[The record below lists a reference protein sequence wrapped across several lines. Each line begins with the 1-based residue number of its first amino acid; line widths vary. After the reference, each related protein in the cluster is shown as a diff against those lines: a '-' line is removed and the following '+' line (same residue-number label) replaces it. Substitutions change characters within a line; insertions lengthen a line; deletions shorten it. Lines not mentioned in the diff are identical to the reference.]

1 MFKSDSKVY
10 IPSIQQAVNPDVVSN
25 VLPGQQI
32 RLNVP
37 SFTGFINPQDSY
49 LKFNLEITNARG
61 RPVPDPSC
69 GVHALFRNVL
79 LRNGPNAITI
89 ENAEDY
95 NGMVSSLNHYTAQ
108 DSIEHLREL
117 FSGVC
122 ANDNYPQ
129 ANLYYTANPEIAGTT
144 QGNPAANTK
153 AATNVAIQT
162 RLQLGFLQ
170 NKVIPTQLL
179 NGLRFTIDVED
190 ATRAL
195 RYLSTFGQNGAGTP
209 TIAAILPINSD
220 ARGAAAAVTQ
230 GTVLVSGVGSSALTM
245 GDNPFDI
252 NDLLYVAGDDG
263 SNEEVLGVVE
273 SFYAGAAGALG
284 INYAPQRLQGDTG
297 STVAFGIGSRIFY
310 KPTDRTDGQTFL
322 AVGDAADVGSNV
334 LLPLS
339 FVISE
344 MQYLA
349 ESVEPPEA
357 YATGMMNAANS
368 GQGFNMDFLTQE
380 LHRFNQSNTIGISQC
395 QIPTTATRCRSVV
408 SVPVPVANYRDI
420 NVNSFAGVADNAR
433 NYQWVFGTSLQPSR
447 QVELSRYSQALV
459 RPEPLHVSELQKSLI
474 NINRSVYSLQKIQ
487 DHFLIGRAFSK
498 YGQVANLSTNTLS
511 LRIDYTSAAT
521 TQKVINSYVYHLRR
535 LSVISGVLSVSS

>member
-170 NKVIPTQLL
+170 NKVIPTQLC
-179 NGLRFTIDVED
+179 
-190 ATRAL
+190 
-195 RYLSTFGQNGAGTP
+195 
-209 TIAAILPINSD
+209 
-220 ARGAAAAVTQ
+220 
-230 GTVLVSGVGSSALTM
+230 
-245 GDNPFDI
+245 
-252 NDLLYVAGDDG
+252 
-263 SNEEVLGVVE
+263 
-273 SFYAGAAGALG
+273 
-284 INYAPQRLQGDTG
+284 
-297 STVAFGIGSRIFY
+297 SRHI
-310 KPTDRTDGQTFL
+310 
-322 AVGDAADVGSNV
+322 
-334 LLPLS
+334 
-339 FVISE
+339 
-344 MQYLA
+344 
-349 ESVEPPEA
+349 
-357 YATGMMNAANS
+357 
-368 GQGFNMDFLTQE
+368 
-380 LHRFNQSNTIGISQC
+380 
-395 QIPTTATRCRSVV
+395 
-408 SVPVPVANYRDI
+408 
-420 NVNSFAGVADNAR
+420 
-433 NYQWVFGTSLQPSR
+433 
-447 QVELSRYSQALV
+447 
-459 RPEPLHVSELQKSLI
+459 
-474 NINRSVYSLQKIQ
+474 
-487 DHFLIGRAFSK
+487 
-498 YGQVANLSTNTLS
+498 TN
-511 LRIDYTSAAT
+511 
-521 TQKVINSYVYHLRR
+521 
-535 LSVISGVLSVSS
+535 